1 MYIIIVS
8 CTCIS
13 YLISDS
19 PFSDCFII
27 LQVERRRSKRTA
39 GQRKRYVDDLNISF
53 SDEEMQEGIM
63 NPASRPLKEYKG
75 QRDGVA

>member
-1 MYIIIVS
+1 MH
-8 CTCIS
+8 
-13 YLISDS
+13 
-19 PFSDCFII
+19 
-27 LQVERRRSKRTA
+27 QVERRRSKRTA

-75 QRDGVA
+75 QREGERERERDGAAYWYCNNIIDVLN